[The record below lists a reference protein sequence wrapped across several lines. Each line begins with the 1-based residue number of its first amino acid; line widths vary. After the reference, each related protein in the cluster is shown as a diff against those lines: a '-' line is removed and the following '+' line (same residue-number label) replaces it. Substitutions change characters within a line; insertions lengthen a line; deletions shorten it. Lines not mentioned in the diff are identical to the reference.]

1 MSNVLLS
8 SQKEITL
15 QCPGANFHFLGTFKC
30 GRCVQCYIVES
41 GGNYSPAANFLT
53 RTTSTW
59 GCTQHNATNNS
70 TQHNAQHDAH
80 NTMPQPY
87 NSVVLQHHTMPN
99 QTVPFNS
106 MPYQTIPF
114 NTMLQNTT
122 PYHGAIRQGEA
133 YKTSLYFWYFSQFP
147 SRCSS
152 QRGGGGLE
160 VFTPPLLQSIHTVS
174 ILLIDRFYTFL
185 LYFLYFLLYFLFF
198 FILCYTFYTFI
209 L

>member
-1 MSNVLLS
+1 MFN
-8 SQKEITL
+8 
-15 QCPGANFHFLGTFKC
+15 
-30 GRCVQCYIVES
+30 IVES

-59 GCTQHNATNNS
+59 GCTQHNANND
-70 TQHNAQHDAH
+70 Q
-80 NTMPQPY
+80 
-87 NSVVLQHHTMPN
+87 QHHTMPN
-99 QTVPFNS
+99 RTVPFNT

-122 PYHGAIRQGEA
+122 PYHGAIRQGGA
-133 YKTSLYFWYFSQFP
+133 YKTSLYFWYFYNLYFSV
-147 SRCSS
+147 SS